1 MLVPAP
7 TTRMRHRTSSRWC
20 EKRAFGRTSRQFR
33 SLLHTLGS
41 LASTSKAR
49 KIEANSILAT
59 QSRFAESNN
68 TWVSTSPVF
77 PGWLQK
83 LRKNKPR
90 TSEDNAAQG
99 EGAECNASVFDEA
112 ESTVRTRKPSVCE
125 VGRMLHESCQ
135 IKRPLTQKITNSN
148 IDEIYNLG
156 PSSGALGG
164 TAGGRAAADSSCSW
178 YRRSG
183 IGRPRLAEE
192 SAVWGFLFFNKGSHG
207 AVYEPE
213 APAQERS
220 PIYA

>member
-1 MLVPAP
+1 MVRETGIRPHVAPVQVSAAYAGFTRIDFKGSHDRGELDTCHAKPIRRIEQHLGFYFTSFSRMASEVAQEQAKTTPHKERELNAMLQLV
-7 TTRMRHRTSSRWC
+7 
-20 EKRAFGRTSRQFR
+20 
-33 SLLHTLGS
+33 
-41 LASTSKAR
+41 
-49 KIEANSILAT
+49 
-59 QSRFAESNN
+59 
-68 TWVSTSPVF
+68 
-77 PGWLQK
+77 
-83 LRKNKPR
+83 
-90 TSEDNAAQG
+90 
-99 EGAECNASVFDEA
+99 DEA

-135 IKRPLTQKITNSN
+135 IKRPLTQKITNRN

-164 TAGGRAAADSSCSW
+164 TAGGRAAADSCCSW

-207 AVYEPE
+207 AAYEPE